1 MIGVYSRG
9 IWKIPHLNQFLG
21 QSCRKLSINSAVPG
35 DISAIAVWGMK
46 ENTVKPAA
54 KARAA
59 DRPLLRLE
67 DGFIRSLGLG
77 VNGHPPLSI
86 VIDDLGIYYDASQPS
101 RLEKLIKQEC
111 AENTFASQT
120 QSAINLIVNGDL
132 SKYNHAHP
140 YTTAGDEKPIV
151 LVVDQTYGDVSI
163 TLGGASAKSFSKML
177 TAAREENPDAEIWV
191 KIHPDVL
198 SGKKRG
204 HFTSNFN
211 EPGIRLFAQDVS
223 PQSLLRY
230 VSHVYTVTSQFGI
243 EALMAGKS
251 VTCFGLPWYAGWGLT
266 DDRHPQAKSL
276 AAERRGHAT
285 LLQLMGA
292 ALLRYSRY
300 LNPNTGEPGT
310 LFDVLHTLQLQRQ
323 HMISRGGHLWAPG
336 LTLWKSAIMKT
347 FLKAPGNK
355 VSFNQKPT
363 TATACVVWGVN
374 GETKFSETVHA
385 QDLPLWRMED
395 GFLRSSGLGSDLHMP
410 LSLVLDKTGIYY
422 DASRPSD
429 LETLLS
435 HSGLRDDERSRALA
449 LQHQLVSN
457 KLSKYNLGQRWLR
470 PSAAEGK
477 RLLLV
482 PGQVENDASIATGT
496 FSIQSNLALLRT
508 VRERNPTAFI
518 VYKPHPDVMAGNRPG
533 HIDADDMAKL
543 ADCVAQ
549 DADIIDCISACDE
562 LHTMTSLSGFEALM
576 HGKTVYCY
584 GLPFY
589 AGWGLTHDEHHC
601 PRRSR
606 TLTLA
611 DLIYQTL
618 IVYPTYIHP
627 RDRCVMSVEQAA
639 SWLMEQTRPETIG
652 RKKAGRITRW
662 WRKGINLYR
671 VKFN

>member
-21 QSCRKLSINSAVPG
+21 QPCRKLSINSAIPG

-86 VIDDLGIYYDASQPS
+86 VIDDLGIYYDASRPS

-111 AENTFASQT
+111 AENTFATQT
-120 QSAINLIVNGDL
+120 QSAINFIVNGDL

-151 LVVDQTYGDVSI
+151 LVVDQTYGDISI
-163 TLGGASAKSFSKML
+163 TLGGASARSFSEML
-177 TAAREENPDAEIWV
+177 AAAREENPDAEIWV
-191 KIHPDVL
+191 KTHPDVL

-204 HFTSNFN
+204 HFTDHFN
-211 EPGIRLFAQDVS
+211 EPGLRLFAQDVS

-276 AAERRGHAT
+276 ATERRGHAT
-285 LLQLMGA
+285 LLQLMSA

-310 LFDVLHTLQLQRQ
+310 LFDVLHTLKLQRQ
-323 HMISRGGHLWAPG
+323 HMISRDGHLWAPG
-336 LTLWKSAIMKT
+336 LTLWKSAIMKS

-355 VSFNQKPT
+355 VSFNKKSPT
-363 TATACVVWGVN
+363 ASACVVWGVN
-374 GETKFSETVHA
+374 GETKYKQVADA
-385 QDLPLWRMED
+385 QNLPLWRMED
-395 GFLRSSGLGSDLHMP
+395 GFLRSSGLGSDLYMP

-429 LETLLS
+429 LEILLS
-435 HSGLRDDERSRALA
+435 YSKLHTSERDRALA
-449 LQHQLVSN
+449 LQQMLVSN
-457 KLSKYNLGQRWLR
+457 KLSKYNLG
-470 PSAAEGK
+470 
-477 RLLLV
+477 
-482 PGQVENDASIATGT
+482 
-496 FSIQSNLALLRT
+496 
-508 VRERNPTAFI
+508 
-518 VYKPHPDVMAGNRPG
+518 
-533 HIDADDMAKL
+533 
-543 ADCVAQ
+543 
-549 DADIIDCISACDE
+549 
-562 LHTMTSLSGFEALM
+562 
-576 HGKTVYCY
+576 
-584 GLPFY
+584 
-589 AGWGLTHDEHHC
+589 
-601 PRRSR
+601 
-606 TLTLA
+606 
-611 DLIYQTL
+611 
-618 IVYPTYIHP
+618 
-627 RDRCVMSVEQAA
+627 
-639 SWLMEQTRPETIG
+639 
-652 RKKAGRITRW
+652 
-662 WRKGINLYR
+662 
-671 VKFN
+671 